1 MTIDELVEIAKEVEI
16 GDPFDWGN
24 VNIHEESAYR
34 LMAMGVMGM
43 EMDEDIMLATIVKL
57 CVENLVLNTKL
68 MMVTKG

>member
-1 MTIDELVEIAKEVEI
+1 MTIEELVEIAKEVEI

-43 EMDEDIMLATIVKL
+43 DMSEDVMRATIVKL

-68 MMVTKG
+68 MMKNA